1 MRDVVLMALAS
12 AGGVDAQADSM
23 RAISHYQG
31 QPIEAITPVCGAP
44 VSESRNQNGPV
55 YTFTANT
62 DSTAV
67 STSSTMGFI
76 GNAQVSATTTAPTP
90 VTIHCRV
97 QVFSDTNK
105 RVTGFKGDGA
115 NAASSS
121 MFQ

>member
-1 MRDVVLMALAS
+1 
-12 AGGVDAQADSM
+12 
-23 RAISHYQG
+23 
-31 QPIEAITPVCGAP
+31 
-44 VSESRNQNGPV
+44 
-55 YTFTANT
+55 
-62 DSTAV
+62 
-67 STSSTMGFI
+67 MGFI

-97 QVFSDTNK
+97 QVFTDTNK

>member
-1 MRDVVLMALAS
+1 M
-12 AGGVDAQADSM
+12 
-23 RAISHYQG
+23 
-31 QPIEAITPVCGAP
+31 
-44 VSESRNQNGPV
+44 
-55 YTFTANT
+55 
-62 DSTAV
+62 

-76 GNAQVSATTTAPTP
+76 DNAQVFATTTAPTP